1 MFQTHLTISFIR
13 ARFGDIRFSDS
24 AYDAIV
30 HTGKIQRVDSE
41 YKYQGINLIKI
52 IGTDRDALLII
63 REVHGEQYVDL
74 FSNHRF

>member
-13 ARFGDIRFSDS
+13 AKFGDIRFSDS

-30 HTGKIQRVDSE
+30 HTGKIQRVNTE
-41 YKYQGINLIKI
+41 YLHDGINLINI

-63 REVHGEQYVDL
+63 REVNGEEYVDL